1 VGWSGNPPAEP
12 PVIALRQALESTQ
25 KLGELKAALGPLLPR
40 LGATLREDQNINGP
54 YVHLHF
60 KTPIAARTLTNAM
73 GWSRPYATWSGNDGL
88 TYTIKLWV
96 QDYTDFARAARMRTT
111 LPQIGRWALIATLAG
126 RPSGEPANGDGFD
139 LTRSEAQVQSLQ
151 VTAWR
156 PEYDTKRYVEQ
167 SRLRPNRLRLD
178 VVAKPQTY
186 SGPCPVELQFIGKLR
201 NATYPNRWKMRW
213 ERSDGV
219 WSDIQWIQVTGPEQ
233 KITSTWKVGAPH
245 QKLVVWQKLRAA
257 PINLESEP
265 ARVTIACE

>member
-1 VGWSGNPPAEP
+1 M
-12 PVIALRQALESTQ
+12 IALRQALESTQ

-40 LGATLREDQNINGP
+40 LGATLREDQNIDGP

-60 KTPIAARTLTNAM
+60 KTPIAARALTSAL
-73 GWSRPYATWSGNDGL
+73 GWSRPYATWSGNDSL

-111 LPQIGRWALIATLAG
+111 LPQAGRWAVTATLAG
-126 RPSGEPANGDGFD
+126 WPSGEPANGDGFD
-139 LTRSEAQVQSLQ
+139 LTRSEAQVQSIR

-156 PEYDTKRYVEQ
+156 PEYDVKSFVES

-178 VVAKPQTY
+178 VGAQPRTY
-186 SGPCPVELQFIGKLR
+186 AGPCPVELRFTGKLR
-201 NATYPNRWKMRW
+201 NGTYPNRWRMRW

-219 WSDIQWIQVTGPEQ
+219 WSDIQWLQVKGPEQ

-265 ARVTIACE
+265 ATVTIACE